1 MGSDSLTG
9 LIRTVPICKKK
20 YSQKDQLEEDPVTDA
35 ARLQGLYIPSGLGMS
50 EDLSENFSMWLLT
63 KRCRLP

>member
-35 ARLQGLYIPSGLGMS
+35 ARLCKDYASHLVSACLRIYPKILACG
-50 EDLSENFSMWLLT
+50 F
-63 KRCRLP
+63 